1 MYNNFNGMYQ
11 PMMQQPQQEVLK
23 VTGRNG
29 ANALNLAP
37 NSSVLALDTSAP
49 IVWLVTTDGAAYK
62 TCTPYEIKPYEEIS
76 TNSLEKRI
84 SRLEELIQGVIAN
97 GQQQESNISSDSPS
111 NSSYGYTVVNRA
123 SD

>member
-84 SRLEELIQGVIAN
+84 SKLEELIQGVIAN

>member
-1 MYNNFNGMYQ
+1 MYTDNNFYNGMYQ
-11 PMMQQPQQEVLK
+11 TMPMRQEVLK

-62 TCTPYEIKPYEEIS
+62 TCTPYEIKPYEEVS
-76 TNSLEKRI
+76 TDSLEKRI
-84 SRLEELIQGVIAN
+84 SKLEELMQGVISN
-97 GQQQESNISSDSPS
+97 GKQQSESNFSGDVPI
-111 NSSYGYTVVNRA
+111 NYAVV
-123 SD
+123 SKQTD

>member
-11 PMMQQPQQEVLK
+11 PMMQQPQEVLK

-76 TNSLEKRI
+76 TDSLEKRI
-84 SRLEELIQGVIAN
+84 SRLEELIQGVITN
-97 GQQQESNISSDSPS
+97 GQQESNISSDSPS
-111 NSSYGYTVVNRA
+111 TNSYGYTVVNRT

>member
-37 NSSVLALDTSAP
+37 NSSILALDTSAP

>member
-11 PMMQQPQQEVLK
+11 PMMQSPQQQEVLK

-76 TNSLEKRI
+76 TDSLEKRI
-84 SRLEELIQGVIAN
+84 SRLEELIQGVITN
-97 GQQQESNISSDSPS
+97 GQQESNTSGDSPS
-111 NSSYGYTVVNRA
+111 NSYGYTVVNRA

>member
-11 PMMQQPQQEVLK
+11 PMMQQPRQEVLK

-76 TNSLEKRI
+76 TDSLEKRI
-84 SRLEELIQGVIAN
+84 SRLEELIQGVITN
-97 GQQQESNISSDSPS
+97 GQQESNTSGDSPS
-111 NSSYGYTVVNRA
+111 NNFGYTVVSRA

>member
-1 MYNNFNGMYQ
+1 MYNNFSGMYQ

-97 GQQQESNISSDSPS
+97 GQQESNTSSDSTS
-111 NSSYGYTVVNRA
+111 NNFGYTVVGRA

>member
-84 SRLEELIQGVIAN
+84 SKLEELIQGVIAN

-111 NSSYGYTVVNRA
+111 SNYGYTVVGRA

>member
-76 TNSLEKRI
+76 TDSLEKRI
-84 SRLEELIQGVIAN
+84 SRLEELIQGVITN
-97 GQQQESNISSDSPS
+97 GQQESNTSGDSPS
-111 NSSYGYTVVNRA
+111 NSYGYTVVNRT

>member
-76 TNSLEKRI
+76 TDSLEKRI
-84 SRLEELIQGVIAN
+84 SRLEELIQGVITN
-97 GQQQESNISSDSPS
+97 GQQESNTSGDSPS
-111 NSSYGYTVVNRA
+111 TNSYGYTVVNRT

>member
-11 PMMQQPQQEVLK
+11 PMMQPQQQEVLK

-76 TNSLEKRI
+76 TDSLEKRI
-84 SRLEELIQGVIAN
+84 SRLEELIQGVITN
-97 GQQQESNISSDSPS
+97 GQQESNTSGDSPS
-111 NSSYGYTVVNRA
+111 NSYGYTVVNRT

>member
-84 SRLEELIQGVIAN
+84 SKLEELIQGVIAN

-111 NSSYGYTVVNRA
+111 NSSYGYTVVNKA

>member
-11 PMMQQPQQEVLK
+11 PMMQPQQQEVLK

-97 GQQQESNISSDSPS
+97 GQQQQESNTSSDSPS
-111 NSSYGYTVVNRA
+111 NNFGYTVVGRA